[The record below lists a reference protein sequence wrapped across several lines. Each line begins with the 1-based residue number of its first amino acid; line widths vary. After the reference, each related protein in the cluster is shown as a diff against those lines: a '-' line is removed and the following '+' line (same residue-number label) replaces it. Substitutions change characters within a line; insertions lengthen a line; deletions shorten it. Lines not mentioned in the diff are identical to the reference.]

1 MLDRSDREPRA
12 MEIQPPYKP
21 LVHDLAARIYADL
34 VVRAV
39 TVTES
44 SAKMSTSPEGLAKLS
59 FQLAEVF
66 QAVEDGLNAENL
78 PKNVGFKVGADDIA
92 QWTKKA

>member
-12 MEIQPPYKP
+12 MEVQPPYKP

-34 VVRAV
+34 VGRAV
-39 TVTES
+39 TLSES

-66 QAVEDGLNAENL
+66 QAVEDALNSANL

-92 QWTKKA
+92 QWTK

>member
-12 MEIQPPYKP
+12 MEVQPPYKP

-39 TVTES
+39 TVSES
-44 SAKMSTSPEGLAKLS
+44 SAKIATPPEALAKLS
-59 FQLAEVF
+59 FQLAEAF
-66 QAVEDGLNAENL
+66 QAVEDALNSANL
-78 PKNVGFKVGADDIA
+78 PKNVGYKVGADDIA